1 MSAIYIAGL
10 IPMSARHRKNIFV
23 DMRKPYVIGVA
34 GGSASGKTSFLK
46 RLKQSLPDG
55 SVSII
60 SQDNY
65 YKPKSEQLCD
75 ENGEVNF
82 DLPTSINKEA
92 FFNDLQALLNGQL
105 VSIIEYTFNNI
116 GQEPETVN
124 IDPAPIL
131 VVEGLFVFHYPEIR
145 HMLDLRVYLDVR
157 EEIKLDRRI
166 RCDRDERGYPES
178 VVRYQW
184 ENHVTPSYKKFLK
197 PYRDDSHLIIT
208 NNITFDK
215 GLAVLVDHLH
225 YRLEK
230 DLMRESSSEGLMG
243 RSPL

>member
-1 MSAIYIAGL
+1 MLNAIFAQMGKQ
-10 IPMSARHRKNIFV
+10 H
-23 DMRKPYVIGVA
+23 YVVGIA
-34 GGSASGKTSFLK
+34 GGSASGKTSFLN
-46 RLKQSLPDG
+46 RLKDNLPEG

-65 YKPKSEQLCD
+65 YKPKAEQERD

-82 DLPTSINKEA
+82 DLPTSIDKDA
-92 FFNDLQALLNGQL
+92 FFQDIKQLLDGKAISFQ
-105 VSIIEYTFNNI
+105 EYTFNNES
-116 GQEPETVN
+116 QESKTVV
-124 IDPAPIL
+124 IESAPIL

-145 HMLDLRVYLDVR
+145 HLLDLRVYLDVR
-157 EEIKLDRRI
+157 EELKLERRI
-166 RCDRDERGYPES
+166 KRDRDERGYPES

-184 ENHVTPSYKKFLK
+184 EHHVLPSFKKFLK

-215 GLAVLVDHLH
+215 GLAVLTDHLS

-230 DLMRESSSEGLMG
+230 ELTRASTAEGLRG
-243 RSPL
+243 